1 MTSIP
6 SEVKHKGAGEI
17 QRSVLLY
24 LILAVMGWVGYS
36 VNQQNITQAKMQ
48 AKFED
53 MQESLKPVTDA
64 LPSLSREVDKHD
76 IQLSDHERRITAL
89 EQTRSARP

>member
-6 SEVKHKGAGEI
+6 TEAKKGAGEI

-36 VNQQNITQAKMQ
+36 VNQQNITQAQMQ
-48 AKFED
+48 AKFDD
-53 MQESLKPVTDA
+53 MQQSLKPISDA
-64 LPSLSREVDKHD
+64 LPTLSREVDKHD
-76 IQLSDHERRITAL
+76 LQLSDHDRRISAL
-89 EQTRSARP
+89 EQARSARP